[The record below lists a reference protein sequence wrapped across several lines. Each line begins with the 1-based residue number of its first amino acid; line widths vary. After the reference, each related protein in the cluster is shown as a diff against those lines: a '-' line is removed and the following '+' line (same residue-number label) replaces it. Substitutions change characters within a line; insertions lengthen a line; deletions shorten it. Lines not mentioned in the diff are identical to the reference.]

1 MRTFHRLSLFLAM
14 AMLPAVASA
23 ADRNG
28 IQLQVAG
35 LFGSP
40 SGTYASAGDAPL
52 SEFFAAGPGFGV
64 TGTLGVTRMF
74 HAGVRY
80 GVVRSAKESS
90 YTFDDLTLPGGAT
103 PPGSGPF
110 GARRTLTVSEFAGI
124 LEYRRPL
131 RQGAHLFLEAG
142 GGLLTFS
149 ERVKVTEGGTDIL
162 TIGGYQQEP
171 MWTMGAGASIRVAKN
186 FDLVM
191 SGRWNQ
197 AMTGDGD
204 IWSSGDDPAF
214 AVASIGLRYP
224 NY

>member
-1 MRTFHRLSLFLAM
+1 M
-14 AMLPAVASA
+14 AAIPAVASG

-40 SGTYASAGDAPL
+40 SGTYASAGDASL
-52 SEFFAAGPGFGV
+52 SDYFAAAPGFGV

-80 GVVRSAKESS
+80 GVLRSAKESS
-90 YTFDDLTLPGGAT
+90 YTFEDLTLPGGAT

-110 GARRTLTVSEFAGI
+110 ETRRTLTVSEFAGI
-124 LEYRRPL
+124 VEYRRPL

-142 GGLLTFS
+142 AGLFTFS
-149 ERVKVTEGGTDIL
+149 ERVKVTEGGTDLL

-171 MWTMGAGASIRVAKN
+171 MWTAGAGASFRVLRN
-186 FDLVM
+186 FDLVV
-191 SGRWNQ
+191 SGRWSQ

-204 IWSSGDDPAF
+204 IWSAGDDPAF
-214 AVASIGLRYP
+214 AVASVGLRYP